1 MTFSDLLI
9 NNNLTVYK
17 LSKDSGVPKT
27 TIFDIS
33 SGKTNILDCSG
44 RNLLKLSKCLGV
56 SIEDLLNLDQELY
69 NPAYDKN
76 IPAFL
81 AESID
86 NIKKAKKKKSSLL
99 DCYLDETNSSINVCE
114 IENLISK
121 EQADYLETSY
131 EDACRGNRC
140 IQSSWPFKPASR
152 LFFFVHHFL
161 GCDIHN
167 SLKYATLYEKHD
179 GGRKTIKKIIRKIK
193 SLWLK

>member
-33 SGKTNILDCSG
+33 SGKSNILDCSG

-114 IENLISK
+114 VENLISK
-121 EQADYLETSY
+121 EQADYL
-131 EDACRGNRC
+131 R
-140 IQSSWPFKPASR
+140 K
-152 LFFFVHHFL
+152 
-161 GCDIHN
+161 
-167 SLKYATLYEKHD
+167 KYL
-179 GGRKTIKKIIRKIK
+179 
-193 SLWLK
+193 

>member
-1 MTFSDLLI
+1 MTFGDLLI
-9 NNNLTVYK
+9 SKNITVYK

-33 SGKTNILDCSG
+33 SGKSNILDCSG

-56 SIEDLLNLDQELY
+56 SIEDLLSLDQELY

-121 EQADYLETSY
+121 EQADYL
-131 EDACRGNRC
+131 R
-140 IQSSWPFKPASR
+140 K
-152 LFFFVHHFL
+152 
-161 GCDIHN
+161 
-167 SLKYATLYEKHD
+167 KYL
-179 GGRKTIKKIIRKIK
+179 
-193 SLWLK
+193 